1 MMVDIGLEIKN
12 LNNMIHRHFI
22 NLKTTKLLNELTR
35 SNGYII
41 IYLVE
46 HSGEIITQKNIENA
60 LGITRSTA
68 SIVLSN
74 MEKNN
79 LITRKIMP
87 NDSRCK
93 SIHITNSGIKLYES
107 MELEK
112 KELEK
117 KLKKGF
123 SDEELSIFF
132 DFVRRFKENLRE
144 EK

>member
-1 MMVDIGLEIKN
+1 MEDIGLAIKN
-12 LNNMIHRHFI
+12 LNNMIHRQFT

-46 HSGEIITQKNIENA
+46 HNDEIITQKNIENA

-79 LITRKIMP
+79 LITRKIMT

-93 SIHITNSGIKLYES
+93 SIHITDLGKKLYEN
-107 MELEK
+107 MENESQALEK
-112 KELEK
+112 T
-117 KLKKGF
+117 LKKGF
-123 SDEELSIFF
+123 SDEELIIFLE
-132 DFVRRFKENLRE
+132 FVKRFKENLRE

>member
-1 MMVDIGLEIKN
+1 MADIGLEIKN
-12 LNNMIHRHFI
+12 LNNIIHRHFT

-46 HSGEIITQKNIENA
+46 HNGEIITQKDIEKV

-74 MEKNN
+74 MEKND
-79 LITRKIMP
+79 LITRKIMI

-93 SIHITNSGIKLYES
+93 SIHLTDSGKKLYEA
-107 MELEK
+107 MQIEK
-112 KELEK
+112 QTLEK

-123 SDEELSIFF
+123 SNEELIIFL
-132 DFVRRFKENLRE
+132 DFVKRFKENLRE
-144 EK
+144 DK